1 MKIRKVEEKPM
12 VLHTRKKP
20 TLHIQKKKKLTGND
34 KPKSYIQV
42 RGKGRADK
50 KEKPD
55 SSVKVRNRK
64 LYTMASVSVKKASE
78 QMDGGE
84 EIRDSVEMIQTA
96 VYPVQSAAEKGKQLY
111 RRKKHRDRSSQKK
124 RNSRVHSDTEHAQ
137 VSNKMRRKAAGKKE
151 TGRKGQNKSRQGGSG
166 VHSFVKSQMLNSFLD
181 KFSTEKEFSQDGLI
195 EGTTKTA
202 KAAVMMAVQDR
213 KSVV

>member
-1 MKIRKVEEKPM
+1 M

-42 RGKGRADK
+42 RGNGRADK
-50 KEKPD
+50 KEKAA

-96 VYPVQSAAEKGKQLY
+96 VYPVQTAAERGKQLY
-111 RRKKHRDRSSQKK
+111 RRKKRHKP
-124 RNSRVHSDTEHAQ
+124 
-137 VSNKMRRKAAGKKE
+137 
-151 TGRKGQNKSRQGGSG
+151 
-166 VHSFVKSQMLNSFLD
+166 FL
-181 KFSTEKEFSQDGLI
+181 S
-195 EGTTKTA
+195 
-202 KAAVMMAVQDR
+202 
-213 KSVV
+213 

>member
-64 LYTMASVSVKKASE
+64 LYTMASDYLFLCNSC
-78 QMDGGE
+78 
-84 EIRDSVEMIQTA
+84 TLF
-96 VYPVQSAAEKGKQLY
+96 LY
-111 RRKKHRDRSSQKK
+111 
-124 RNSRVHSDTEHAQ
+124 
-137 VSNKMRRKAAGKKE
+137 
-151 TGRKGQNKSRQGGSG
+151 
-166 VHSFVKSQMLNSFLD
+166 
-181 KFSTEKEFSQDGLI
+181 
-195 EGTTKTA
+195 
-202 KAAVMMAVQDR
+202 
-213 KSVV
+213 

>member
-1 MKIRKVEEKPM
+1 MEIRKVEEKPM

-50 KEKPD
+50 KEKAD
-55 SSVKVRNRK
+55 SSVKIRNRK

-96 VYPVQSAAEKGKQLY
+96 VHPVQPAAERGNSFTGERSIGTEAVRKRETAEYILIRNMLRFPIKCEE
-111 RRKKHRDRSSQKK
+111 RRLVRKRQAGRDRIKAG
-124 RNSRVHSDTEHAQ
+124 RAVP
-137 VSNKMRRKAAGKKE
+137 VS
-151 TGRKGQNKSRQGGSG
+151 T
-166 VHSFVKSQMLNSFLD
+166 LL
-181 KFSTEKEFSQDGLI
+181 
-195 EGTTKTA
+195 
-202 KAAVMMAVQDR
+202 
-213 KSVV
+213 